1 MTSSLTVNTLDFS
14 SDGNVN
20 GLETYSP
27 TSKPPS
33 NSTAAVSIQ
42 TLNNYLSGND
52 NVEGIINPPDSN
64 LNMTGTVSNSSPFTG
79 EVTISVKDNPVFN
92 GDVIAT
98 GGVTATTFNT
108 SSDERLK
115 TNISPL
121 SNSLENVNKLQGV
134 SYNWIDPNKP
144 QDKQI
149 GLIAQEVEKVY
160 PEFVHT
166 GTDEDKTKSVK
177 YSQMVSVLIESIK
190 DLTNEVSSL
199 KSRITELENK

>member
-1 MTSSLTVNTLDFS
+1 MTTTTSSLTDVLLEFKIGSNPGG
-14 SDGNVN
+14 GNVK
-20 GLETYSP
+20 GLETYSLGDTGVDQ
-27 TSKPPS
+27 TS
-33 NSTAAVSIQ
+33 AVSIN
-42 TLNNYLSGND
+42 TLNNYLSAGNVVD
-52 NVEGIINPPDSN
+52 SINTSSQN
-64 LNMTGTVSNSSPFTG
+64 LTTAGTGSGPYTG
-79 EVTISVKDNPVFN
+79 DVTITLTDNPTF
-92 GDVIAT
+92 T
-98 GGVTATTFNT
+98 STTNT
-108 SSDERLK
+108 SDERLK

-166 GTDEDKTKSVK
+166 GTDEDKTKSVN